1 VEKFR
6 VGDESAAMSRIGRS
20 AERRTWKI
28 QFMGWDGGVGGGPNP
43 EKSPWGSD
51 GRGVVV

>member
-28 QFMGWDGGVGGGPNP
+28 QFILERKLRVYG
-43 EKSPWGSD
+43 
-51 GRGVVV
+51 